1 MQSSRSRL
9 QYHVTHSAAK
19 IKHVRT
25 LLNAAASGTTNTFFP
40 TLLLPSFLFFF
51 FFFSSCMPPL
61 NSSQKGSP
69 PEPDPLSCAQTT
81 PGFAFYRILSWTFMY
96 FVFVLFFQGGMGVHE
111 NNIILIT
118 TRALYQRDPVCLVI
132 LPSLLMGESRCSFEF
147 FTGWRCAARCTPSCL
162 PPSRCWENK
171 CV

>member
-1 MQSSRSRL
+1 MPLRLEPPILSSFL
-9 QYHVTHSAAK
+9 
-19 IKHVRT
+19 
-25 LLNAAASGTTNTFFP
+25 
-40 TLLLPSFLFFF
+40 SFLFL
-51 FFFSSCMPPL
+51 FFSHVCHLLIQVKRVP
-61 NSSQKGSP
+61 P

-118 TRALYQRDPVCLVI
+118 TCALYQRDPVCLVI
-132 LPSLLMGESRCSFEF
+132 LPSLLMGDSRCSFEF
-147 FTGWRCAARCTPSCL
+147 FTGWRCAARRTPSCL
-162 PPSRCWENK
+162 PPSRCSENK